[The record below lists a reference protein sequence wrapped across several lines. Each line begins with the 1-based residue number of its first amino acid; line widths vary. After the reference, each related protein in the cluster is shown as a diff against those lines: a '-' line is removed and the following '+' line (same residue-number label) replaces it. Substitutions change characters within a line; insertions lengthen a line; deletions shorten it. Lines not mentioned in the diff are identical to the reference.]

1 MARRIRYTG
10 DPVITLQ
17 DVEAQVMGVVEDQQT
32 LIRDIVIPAVTAQC
46 ESITGAAI
54 RQAVYEEDWPAC
66 GRCGGYLDIGQAH
79 TITSVQRLDDGA
91 QIPLDACELSRGAR
105 QSSLHIYGVKGVP
118 LRITYEAGLDLVAY
132 PSVRQWLLMQAATLY
147 AQREV
152 LVTGAIVSRLPETF
166 IDSMLADITLP
177 PRF

>member
-54 RQAVYEEDWPAC
+54 RQAVYEEDWPAG

-91 QIPLDACELSRGAR
+91 LVSLDACVLFRGTR
-105 QSSLHIYGVKGVP
+105 QSSLRIRGVQGVP
-118 LRITYEAGLDLVAY
+118 LRITYEAGLDLQAY
-132 PSVRQWLLMQAATLY
+132 PSVKQWLLMQAATLF
-147 AQREV
+147 AQRET
-152 LVTGAIVSRLPETF
+152 LVNGQVTAVPASFMDSLLSDIV
-166 IDSMLADITLP
+166 LP